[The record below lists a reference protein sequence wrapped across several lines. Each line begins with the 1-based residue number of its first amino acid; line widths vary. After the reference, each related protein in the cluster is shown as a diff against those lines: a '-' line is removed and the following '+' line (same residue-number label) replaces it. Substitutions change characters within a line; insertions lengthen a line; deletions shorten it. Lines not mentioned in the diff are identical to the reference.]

1 MPYSHKDLNGNNL
14 LPDLM
19 STVNKIGNYVAMSV
33 NTFSVPKVRNLTF
46 DNLYDLLPNSGTYY
60 TYNFIDSPPNV
71 SGYGYVTI
79 NYMTS
84 GYYKVY
90 YTPVG
95 DNTIYV
101 TTTYNGTRNT
111 WEQLKLESTQ
121 YSVNNSI
128 DPTGLNGTQTLY
140 GTLTKPPKSNLNE
153 GWVVYL
159 EGTNKSQSLLTFYPK
174 DSSSVFTLDK
184 NTNTWNEYNSKKQLS
199 SSLPVDNEHDN
210 YFKYRFWR
218 DDVGSKSMF
227 DLLYELPQGFHT
239 VYLQAGIKDLP
250 SSQSVRGIVNV
261 DNSKGDITSSS
272 KFIRVTLFDDDSKQY
287 NFYYDNS
294 SWGVPLTTESR
305 YILWTGEVDLADTDT
320 SISLN
325 DSIDNY
331 DMVEVTYATSSTG
344 GHRTIRYNLR
354 TTSEK
359 FLYIKDINLMNNS
372 YGSTIIFFEGFLT
385 ITGSKTISPG
395 MSKRVTLAGESN
407 TTKVDSFN
415 QIGEITVYQ
424 ITGIKNM

>member
-1 MPYSHKDLNGNNL
+1 MPYSHKDLNGDNL
-14 LPDLM
+14 LPDLKN
-19 STVNKIGNYVAMSV
+19 TVNEIGNYIAMNV
-33 NTFSVPKVRNLTF
+33 NQFSVPKVRDLTF

-60 TYNFIDSPPNV
+60 IYNFIDSPHNV
-71 SGYGYVTI
+71 SGWGYITI
-79 NYMTS
+79 NYLTN

-95 DNTIYV
+95 DNVIYV
-101 TTTYNGTRNT
+101 TTSYNGKRNT

-140 GTLTKPPKSNLNE
+140 GTLTKPPKSNLRE

-174 DSSSVFTLDK
+174 NSSSVFTLDK
-184 NTNTWNEYNSKKQLS
+184 NTNTWNEYNSKEQLS

-210 YFKYRFWR
+210 YFKYRFWK

-239 VYLQAGIKDLP
+239 VYLQAGIKDSP
-250 SSQSVRGIVNV
+250 SKQSVRGIVNV
-261 DNSKGDITSSS
+261 DNSKGDTTSSS

-287 NFYYDNS
+287 NFYYNNS
-294 SWGVPLTTESR
+294 SWGVPMTTESR
-305 YILWTGEVDLADTDT
+305 YTLWTGELDLASIDT

-325 DSIDNY
+325 DSLSNY
-331 DMVEVTYATSSTG
+331 DMLEISYTTSSTG
-344 GHRTIRYNLR
+344 GHRTIRYNLK
-354 TTSEK
+354 TTNEP
-359 FLYIKDINLMNNS
+359 FLYIKDINLINDNV
-372 YGSTIIFFEGFLT
+372 GSTIIFFEGFLKIVSSKA
-385 ITGSKTISPG
+385 ITPG
-395 MSKRVTLAGESN
+395 MSKRVTLSGSTN
-407 TTKVDSFN
+407 STKVDSFN
-415 QIGEITVYQ
+415 QLGEIIVYQ
-424 ITGIKNM
+424 ISGIKNI

>member
-1 MPYSHKDLNGNNL
+1 MPYSHKDLNGDNL

-19 STVNKIGNYVAMSV
+19 NTVNNIGNYVATNV
-33 NTFSVPKVRNLTF
+33 NQFSVPIVRNLTF

-60 TYNFIDSPPNV
+60 TYNFIDSPSNV
-71 SGYGYVTI
+71 TGYGYITI
-79 NYMTS
+79 NYLTN

-95 DNTIYV
+95 DNVIYV
-101 TTTYNGTRNT
+101 ITSNNGKRNI
-111 WEQLKLESTQ
+111 WERLKLDSTQ

-159 EGTNKSQSLLTFYPK
+159 EGDNKSQSLLTFYPK

-199 SSLPVDNEHDN
+199 SSLPVDNESDN
-210 YFKYRFWR
+210 YFKYRFWKA
-218 DDVGSKSMF
+218 DVGDKSMF

-261 DNSKGDITSSS
+261 DNSKGDTTSSS

-287 NFYYDNS
+287 NFYYNNS
-294 SWGVPLTTESR
+294 SWGVPMTTESR
-305 YILWTGEVDLADTDT
+305 YTLWTGELDLASIDTT
-320 SISLN
+320 IALN

-331 DMVEVTYATSSTG
+331 DMLEISFMTRSTA
-344 GHRTIRYNLR
+344 GHRTIRCNLR
-354 TTSEK
+354 TTNEK
-359 FLYIKDINLMNNS
+359 YLYIKDINLANS
-372 YGSTIIFFEGFLT
+372 STGSGIDFYEGYLQ
-385 ITGSKTISPG
+385 ITGSKTVSSV
-395 MSKRVTLAGESN
+395 MSKRVTLSGTTN
-407 TTKVDSFN
+407 TTTVTSFN
-415 QIGEITVYQ
+415 QLGEITIYQ
-424 ITGIKNM
+424 ISGIKNM

>member
-1 MPYSHKDLNGNNL
+1 MPYSHRDLNGNNI

-19 STVNKIGNYVAMSV
+19 DSVNNIGNYVAINLNPSR
-33 NTFSVPKVRNLTF
+33 VPRVRNLSF
-46 DNLYDLLPNSGTYY
+46 NNLTDLLPNSGTYY
-60 TYNFIDSPPNV
+60 VYNFSDNPLNTSAN
-71 SGYGYVTI
+71 GYITLEYSTT
-79 NYMTS
+79 M
-84 GYYKVY
+84 YYKLY
-90 YTPVG
+90 YTPYNDNKLYVLTVQNG
-95 DNTIYV
+95 DRTE
-101 TTTYNGTRNT
+101 
-111 WEQLKLESTQ
+111 WEQLKLEQTQ
-121 YSVNNSI
+121 YSINNTI

-184 NTNTWNEYNSKKQLS
+184 NKNTWNEYNSKQQLS
-199 SSLPVDNEHDN
+199 SSLAVDNEHDN
-210 YFKYRFWR
+210 YFKYRFWKA
-218 DDVGSKSMF
+218 DVGSKSMF

-239 VYLQAGIKDLP
+239 VYLQAGIKGLP

-261 DNSKGDITSSS
+261 DNSKGDINSSS

-287 NFYYDNS
+287 NFYYNNS
-294 SWGVPLTTESR
+294 SWGVPMTTESR
-305 YILWTGEVDLADTDT
+305 YTLWTGEVDLADTDT

-325 DSIDNY
+325 DSIDSY

-385 ITGSKTISPG
+385 ITGSKTVSPG